1 MLVSSI
7 SFWEAALL
15 NKKGKIEIKDVESLR
30 NELLA
35 HTSLVLIVQANNNKA
50 TLVTKDPNIKKYP
63 YIELKIALRHDP
75 VKRRG

>member
-1 MLVSSI
+1 LLVSSI

-15 NKKGKIEIKDVESLR
+15 NKKGKIEIKDVESWR

-35 HTSLVLIVQANNNKA
+35 NTSLVLIVQANNNKA
-50 TLVTKDPNIKKYP
+50 TLVTKDLNIKKYP